1 MTYVPSDFAAPSGAA
16 VTVES
21 EAAWAVGDRLLTI
34 TQAADDNSLNEGMVT
49 KRKPGAR
56 ANGGTVVSKANLVTI
71 QRQNKLRASIVR
83 TELPA

>member
-16 VTVES
+16 VAVES

-49 KRKPGAR
+49 EEEAR
-56 ANGGTVVSKANLVTI
+56 STGRWGNC
-71 QRQNKLRASIVR
+71 R
-83 TELPA
+83 